1 MMNWKK
7 LFSIN
12 RISSEPGLTYF
23 SFPYTFLSR
32 SWTFFKSPLLGYRI
46 TFIFA
51 GIKKIA
57 FTLTCFLS
65 KDYNTSIFIPFI
77 LKNTYIF
84 VKLIHK
90 SLRHQL
96 WKFSLTLDIIVL

>member
-1 MMNWKK
+1 MD
-7 LFSIN
+7 LV
-12 RISSEPGLTYF
+12 
-23 SFPYTFLSR
+23 FLSQE
-32 SWTFFKSPLLGYRI
+32 S
-46 TFIFA
+46 
-51 GIKKIA
+51 KKIA

-65 KDYNTSIFIPFI
+65 KDYNTSVFIPFI